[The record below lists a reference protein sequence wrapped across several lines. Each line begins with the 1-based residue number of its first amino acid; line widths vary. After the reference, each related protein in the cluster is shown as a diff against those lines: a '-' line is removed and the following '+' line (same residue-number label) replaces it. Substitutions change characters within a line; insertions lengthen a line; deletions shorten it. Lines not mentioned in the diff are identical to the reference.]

1 MKQTLTLK
9 KPLSL
14 EKQAKLF
21 QQMGFRDKPPKKLQQ
36 KGSDRLAIALKKRR
50 FSIAVDWLAKTYPH
64 CFDPKN
70 PKPLK
75 KGILEDILKQGL
87 WTESKTS
94 LRDTLTFYV
103 SSPFYHQA
111 LLKEKARYDLE
122 GNEVEELTASEKEF
136 SKQRLKILKA
146 GSFAACANN
155 TMKKKERIDKMA
167 TK

>member
-21 QQMGFRDKPPKKLQQ
+21 QMMGFRDELPKKLPQ
-36 KGSDRLAIALKKRR
+36 KGSERLANALKKRR
-50 FSIAVDWLAKTYPH
+50 FFIAIDWLAKAYPH

-75 KGILEDILKQGL
+75 RGILQDILKQGL

-94 LRDTLTFYV
+94 LRETLIFYV
-103 SSPFYHQA
+103 RSPSYHQA
-111 LLKEKARYDLE
+111 LLQERVRYDLE
-122 GNEVEELTASEKEF
+122 GNGVEELTASEKEF
-136 SKQRLKILKA
+136 SKQRLKVLKA
-146 GSFAACANN
+146 ESPPANAN
-155 TMKKKERIDKMA
+155 KKERIDKMPA
-167 TK
+167 K

>member
-21 QQMGFRDKPPKKLQQ
+21 QLMGLRYKPPKKLQQ
-36 KGSDRLAIALKKRR
+36 KGSDRLATALKKRR
-50 FSIAVDWLAKTYPH
+50 FSIAVDWLAETYPH
-64 CFDPKN
+64 CFNPKN

-75 KGILEDILKQGL
+75 RGILEDILKQGL

-136 SKQRLKILKA
+136 SKKRLRVLKA
-146 GSFAACANN
+146 ESPPANAN
-155 TMKKKERIDKMA
+155 RIMNKEN
-167 TK
+167 